1 MQKQI
6 KKSLKFKKKKRKTIK
21 IRLLTDYKKRHSINE
36 WIFSK
41 TKIFLKANVKGVL
54 DFSNYATKADLKNTS
69 VADTLDFAK
78 KTGLAKLKSGMDKL
92 DISF

>member
-1 MQKQI
+1 M
-6 KKSLKFKKKKRKTIK
+6 
-21 IRLLTDYKKRHSINE
+21 
-36 WIFSK
+36 
-41 TKIFLKANVKGVL
+41 FLRANVKGVL
-54 DFSNYATKADLKNTS
+54 DFSNYATEADLKNTS